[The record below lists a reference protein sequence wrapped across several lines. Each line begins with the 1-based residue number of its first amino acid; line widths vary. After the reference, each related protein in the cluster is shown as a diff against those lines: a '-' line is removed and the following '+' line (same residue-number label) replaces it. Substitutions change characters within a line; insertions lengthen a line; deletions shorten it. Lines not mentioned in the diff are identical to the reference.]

1 MISDNLLKQIDKGRE
16 GKNWGYSMGLP
27 KLESVIDGVT
37 QQTYTLIFSPSG
49 TGKIFNK
56 YLEYCRLYE
65 KSYKLLLTN
74 IGESC
79 DANTEINLENNK
91 SKSSYSVEIEPEK
104 SE

>member
-65 KSYKLLLTN
+65 ESYILLQIKNGKICIDNSVLNSETKKS
-74 IGESC
+74 ESVQ
-79 DANTEINLENNK
+79 
-91 SKSSYSVEIEPEK
+91 SVEIETDK
-104 SE
+104 